1 MPHDSADQGGPAM
14 RVLRVTTAVALLLGI
29 MGLLGGV
36 DAQQC
41 PKGKLRIYTSWPMQ
55 GAMLPEGTGMKNG
68 VDLAVAEANG
78 AVAGYCL
85 EVVNLDD
92 ASPQTGKWDGAVEAE
107 NANKAVGDPLAI
119 VYVGT
124 YNSGAAKVS
133 IPITNR
139 AHMAQV
145 TPANTY
151 PGLTKKRGAA
161 PGEPEIYRPGGF
173 VNYFRPI
180 PADDIQG
187 AVAAKWAKRL
197 GVKKV
202 FILNDQEL
210 YGKGIADVFEAT
222 AKKLGLPVVANE
234 GIDWKQPDQKP
245 VLTKIRASGADL
257 VYLGGV
263 IETGAQ
269 VVIRQMKEVGLTAP
283 RTRFMGP
290 DGLLEEELL
299 KGATCDAAL
308 GTEMRITFAGLP
320 FEKMRGV
327 GAKTYETYK
336 SKYGKEPT
344 SYALYAAEGT
354 RVIIDALKR
363 SASEIERA
371 KDVTAKREALRKAI
385 ASTKSFDGITGEGS
399 CEGKGDAANDRLSG
413 SRAGRPA
420 PPPGGKSQYKT
431 TREWPA
437 CSGGRRQGGAPGVP
451 GGPRGGGGGGGPP
464 HAPPCRTIG
473 P

>member
-1 MPHDSADQGGPAM
+1 M
-14 RVLRVTTAVALLLGI
+14 RVSRVITLAVVLVSFVAA
-29 MGLLGGV
+29 GGNAA
-36 DAQQC
+36 AQQSC
-41 PKGKLRIYTSWPMQ
+41 PKGKLRLYTSWPMQ

-68 VDLAVAEANG
+68 VDLAVSEVNG

-119 VYVGT
+119 VYIGT

-187 AVAAKWAKRL
+187 AVAAKWAKHL

-202 FILNDQEL
+202 YILNDQEL

-222 AKKLGLPVVANE
+222 AKKIGLPVVANE

-245 VLTKIRASGADL
+245 VLTKVRASGADL

-269 VVIRQMKEVGLTAP
+269 VIIRQMKEVGLTAP

-308 GTEMRITFAGLP
+308 ATEMRITFAGLP

-336 SKYGKEPT
+336 AKYGKEPT

-354 RVIIDALKR
+354 RVIIDAIKR
-363 SASEIERA
+363 AAPTIEKA
-371 KDVTAKREALRKAI
+371 KDVAEKREAVRKAI
-385 ASTKSFDGITGEGS
+385 ASTKNFEGINGKWSFDEN
-399 CEGKGDAANDRLSG
+399 GDVDYDTMSG
-413 SRAGRPA
+413 FKAV
-420 PPPGGKSQYKT
+420 KT
-431 TREWPA
+431 DTPLGCKFQFE
-437 CSGGRRQGGAPGVP
+437 
-451 GGPRGGGGGGGPP
+451 
-464 HAPPCRTIG
+464 TILE
-473 P
+473 

>member
-1 MPHDSADQGGPAM
+1 M
-14 RVLRVTTAVALLLGI
+14 RLARITTIALVLVALAVAYGDV
-29 MGLLGGV
+29 G
-36 DAQQC
+36 AQSC
-41 PKGKLRIYTSWPMQ
+41 PKGKLRMYTSWPMQ

-68 VDLAVAEANG
+68 VDMAVAEVNAT
-78 AVAGYCL
+78 VAGFCL

-119 VYVGT
+119 VYIGT

-151 PGLTKKRGAA
+151 PGLTKKSGAA
-161 PGEPEIYRPGGF
+161 PGEPEIYRPMGF
-173 VNYFRPI
+173 ANYFRPI

-187 AVAAKWAKRL
+187 AVGAKWPKRL

-210 YGKGIADVFEAT
+210 YGKGIADVFEET
-222 AKKLGLPVVANE
+222 AKKIGLTVVSNE

-245 VLTKIRASGADL
+245 ILTKVRASGADL

-269 VVIRQMKEVGLTAP
+269 VIIRQMKQVGVPAP

-299 KGATCDAAL
+299 KGATCEAAL
-308 GTEMRITFAGLP
+308 ATE
-320 FEKMRGV
+320 
-327 GAKTYETYK
+327 
-336 SKYGKEPT
+336 
-344 SYALYAAEGT
+344 
-354 RVIIDALKR
+354 
-363 SASEIERA
+363 
-371 KDVTAKREALRKAI
+371 
-385 ASTKSFDGITGEGS
+385 
-399 CEGKGDAANDRLSG
+399 
-413 SRAGRPA
+413 
-420 PPPGGKSQYKT
+420 
-431 TREWPA
+431 
-437 CSGGRRQGGAPGVP
+437 
-451 GGPRGGGGGGGPP
+451 
-464 HAPPCRTIG
+464 
-473 P
+473 

>member
-1 MPHDSADQGGPAM
+1 MRFSRIAGVAIVLFALAAAGGNA
-14 RVLRVTTAVALLLGI
+14 A
-29 MGLLGGV
+29 
-36 DAQQC
+36 AQQC
-41 PKGKLRIYTSWPMQ
+41 PKGKLRLYTSWPMQ

-68 VDLAVAEANG
+68 VELAVAEVG
-78 AVAGYCL
+78 GVVAGFCL
-85 EVVNLDD
+85 EIVNLDD

-119 VYVGT
+119 VYIGT

-173 VNYFRPI
+173 ANYFRPI

-187 AVAAKWAKRL
+187 AVGAKWAKRL

-202 FILNDQEL
+202 YILNDQE
-210 YGKGIADVFEAT
+210 
-222 AKKLGLPVVANE
+222 
-234 GIDWKQPDQKP
+234 P
-245 VLTKIRASGADL
+245 VLTKVRASGADL

-269 VVIRQMKEVGLTAP
+269 VVIRQMKEVGLVSP
-283 RTRFMGP
+283 RTRFLGP

-336 SKYGKEPT
+336 AKFGKEPT
-344 SYALYAAEGT
+344 SYALYAAEGG
-354 RVIIDALKR
+354 RVIIEAIKR
-363 SASEIERA
+363 AAPAIEQA
-371 KDVTAKREALRKAI
+371 KDATEKREAVRKAI
-385 ASTKSFDGITGEGS
+385 AATKNFEGINGKWSFDEN
-399 CEGKGDAANDRLSG
+399 GDVDYDTMSG
-413 SRAGRPA
+413 FKAVKA
-420 PPPGGKSQYKT
+420 D
-431 TREWPA
+431 
-437 CSGGRRQGGAPGVP
+437 
-451 GGPRGGGGGGGPP
+451 GPVG
-464 HAPPCRTIG
+464 CKFQFETILE
-473 P
+473 

>member
-1 MPHDSADQGGPAM
+1 M
-14 RVLRVTTAVALLLGI
+14 RVSRITAVAVALL
-29 MGLLGGV
+29 GV
-36 DAQQC
+36 VAFGDGTDAQQC
-41 PKGKLRIYTSWPMQ
+41 PKGKLRLYTSWPMQ
-55 GAMLPEGTGMKNG
+55 GAMIPEGTGMKNG
-68 VDLAVAEANG
+68 VDLAVSEVG
-78 AVAGYCL
+78 GVVAGYCI

-119 VYVGT
+119 VYIGT

-161 PGEPEIYRPGGF
+161 PGEPEIYRPTGL
-173 VNYFRPI
+173 VNYFRPV

-187 AVAAKWAKRL
+187 AVGAKWAKRL
-197 GVKKV
+197 GAKKV
-202 FILNDQEL
+202 YVLNDQEL

-222 AKKLGLPVVANE
+222 AKKIGLPVVANE

-257 VYLGGV
+257 IYLGGV

-299 KGATCDAAL
+299 KGATYRKTDITFDGSYTLDLGGVHVQLLAVGPTHTRGDTVVFVEDDRTLFAGDVVMSAFPAFASPYSSVRAWLAALNRLEALNPEAIVPSHGRLGDKTAIGKYREYLQEVQSRVRELKRQGKSIDDAAQIVQ
-308 GTEMRITFAGLP
+308 TELQARFSGMAQPARIAGAARAAYS
-320 FEKMRGV
+320 E
-327 GAKTYETYK
+327 ET
-336 SKYGKEPT
+336 P
-344 SYALYAAEGT
+344 
-354 RVIIDALKR
+354 
-363 SASEIERA
+363 
-371 KDVTAKREALRKAI
+371 
-385 ASTKSFDGITGEGS
+385 
-399 CEGKGDAANDRLSG
+399 
-413 SRAGRPA
+413 
-420 PPPGGKSQYKT
+420 
-431 TREWPA
+431 
-437 CSGGRRQGGAPGVP
+437 
-451 GGPRGGGGGGGPP
+451 
-464 HAPPCRTIG
+464 
-473 P
+473 

>member
-1 MPHDSADQGGPAM
+1 M
-14 RVLRVTTAVALLLGI
+14 RLSRITVLAVALL
-29 MGLLGGV
+29 GV
-36 DAQQC
+36 AVFFADAGAQQC
-41 PKGKLRIYTSWPMQ
+41 PKGKLRLYTSWPMQ
-55 GAMLPEGTGMKNG
+55 GAMIPEGTGMKNG
-68 VDLAVAEANG
+68 VDLAVSEVGG

-119 VYVGT
+119 VYIGT

-187 AVAAKWAKRL
+187 AVGAKWAKRL

-202 FILNDQEL
+202 YVLNDQEL

-222 AKKLGLPVVANE
+222 AKKIGLPVVANE

-269 VVIRQMKEVGLTAP
+269 VIIRQMKEVGLVAP
-283 RTRFMGP
+283 RTHFMGP

-308 GTEMRITFAGLP
+308 GTNMRITFAGLP

-327 GAKTYETYK
+327 GAKTYESYK
-336 SKYGKEPT
+336 GKFGKEPT
-344 SYALYAAEGT
+344 SYALYAAEGA
-354 RVIIDALKR
+354 RVIVDAIR
-363 SASEIERA
+363 RASPQLERA
-371 KDVTAKREALRKAI
+371 KDVTEKREAVRKAI
-385 ASTKSFDGITGEGS
+385 ASTKHFEGINGKWSFDEN
-399 CEGKGDAANDRLSG
+399 GDVDYDTMSG
-413 SRAGRPA
+413 FKVVKADTPIGC
-420 PPPGGKSQYKT
+420 KFQF
-431 TREWPA
+431 E
-437 CSGGRRQGGAPGVP
+437 
-451 GGPRGGGGGGGPP
+451 
-464 HAPPCRTIG
+464 TILE
-473 P
+473 

>member
-1 MPHDSADQGGPAM
+1 MRFS
-14 RVLRVTTAVALLLGI
+14 RVLVVVLSFLAAIAL
-29 MGLLGGV
+29 V
-36 DAQQC
+36 SPSHAQQC
-41 PKGKLRIYTSWPMQ
+41 PKGKLRLYTSWPMQ

-68 VDLAVAEANG
+68 VDMAVAEAGG

-107 NANKAVGDPLAI
+107 NANKAVADPLAI
-119 VYVGT
+119 VYIGT

-139 AHMAQV
+139 AHMAQM

-161 PGEPEIYRPGGF
+161 PGEPGIYRPGGF

-197 GVKKV
+197 GTKKV
-202 FILNDQEL
+202 YVLNDQEL

-222 AKKLGLPVVANE
+222 AKTIGLPLVANE

-245 VLTKIRASGADL
+245 VLTKVRASGADL
-257 VYLGGV
+257 LYLGGV

-269 VVIRQMKEVGLTAP
+269 VIIRQMKEVGLVAP

-308 GTEMRITFAGLP
+308 GTEMRLTFAGLP

-336 SKYGKEPT
+336 AKFNKEPT
-344 SYALYAAEGT
+344 SYALYAVEGT
-354 RVIIDALKR
+354 RVIVDALKR
-363 SASEIERA
+363 AAPEIERA
-371 KDVTAKREALRKAI
+371 KDVTEKREALRKAI
-385 ASTKSFDGITGEGS
+385 ASTKNFEGINGKWSFDENGDVDYDTMSGFKAVKAEGPIG
-399 CEGKGDAANDRLSG
+399 CKFQFE
-413 SRAGRPA
+413 
-420 PPPGGKSQYKT
+420 
-431 TREWPA
+431 
-437 CSGGRRQGGAPGVP
+437 
-451 GGPRGGGGGGGPP
+451 
-464 HAPPCRTIG
+464 TILE
-473 P
+473 